1 MLEIIDAV
9 KRVSGVDFP
18 VRVAPRRAGDPA
30 ILVAGNERVRNQFGF
45 VPKRADLDLIV
56 GDALA
61 WERQLQ
67 GVRETNGT
75 QTLIA
80 V

>member
-1 MLEIIDAV
+1 
-9 KRVSGVDFP
+9 VSGVDFP

-30 ILVAGNERVRNQFGF
+30 ILVAGNERVRTLFGF
-45 VPKRADLDLIV
+45 VPKRDDLDLIV

-67 GVRETNGT
+67 GVREKNGT

-80 V
+80 L

>member
-1 MLEIIDAV
+1 
-9 KRVSGVDFP
+9 VDFP

-30 ILVAGNERVRNQFGF
+30 VLVAGNERVRSLFGF
-45 VPKRADLDLIV
+45 VPKRDDLDLIV

-61 WERQLQ
+61 WERKLQ
-67 GVRETNGT
+67 DLREKTDA